1 MKIDGSK
8 LSLNFSQSYQHSL
21 FQANHFVPSRICVHL
36 VGVAERVPNGPT
48 PEELVKEFL
57 KKLPE
62 EDRAEGERK
71 SGQKDDDD
79 EKTAQRKRL
88 MKLLD
93 ISQKEINELRRKAE
107 AGELK
112 DAPSRNRWVT
122 FDSIVYMCLFVALL
136 YGIEHDY
143 GISPS
148 MIFKKILPRETKV
161 VLQLFSGSSE

>member
-1 MKIDGSK
+1 
-8 LSLNFSQSYQHSL
+8 
-21 FQANHFVPSRICVHL
+21 VPD
-36 VGVAERVPNGPT
+36 GPT

-57 KKLPE
+57 KQLPE
-62 EDRAEGERK
+62 EEDGAEGERK
-71 SGQKDDDD
+71 SDQKDGGDDG
-79 EKTAQRKRL
+79 KTAQRKRL

-112 DAPSRNRWVT
+112 EAPSRNRWIT
-122 FDSIVYMCLFVALL
+122 FDSIVYMCLFGALL

-148 MIFKKILPRETKV
+148 MIFKKILPRETNV
-161 VLQLFSGSSE
+161 VLQLFSENSE